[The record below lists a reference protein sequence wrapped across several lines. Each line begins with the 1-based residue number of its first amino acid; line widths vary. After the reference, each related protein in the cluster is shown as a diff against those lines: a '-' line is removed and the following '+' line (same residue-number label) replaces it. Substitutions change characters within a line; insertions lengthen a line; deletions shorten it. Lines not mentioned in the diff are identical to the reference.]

1 MKYTTIVSTQI
12 LEDNLDNPDW
22 IIFDCRTSLADRSL
36 GLKNYQ
42 ENHIPNSFHCH
53 LENDLSSEITPDSGR
68 HPLPD
73 FAELIEKLH
82 AWGIGK
88 HTQVVAYDDAN
99 GAYSVRLWWQLRALG
114 FDQVAVLDGGINQW
128 IKEDRELTQE
138 IPQASPKAKTDQF
151 DFKIDLNEIISTAQ
165 IQQNITEK
173 SFTLIDART
182 PERFRGEE
190 EPLDTVAGRVP
201 GAINRAFQL
210 NLDENGLFLPATE
223 LKQQFEALLTNVEP
237 TTNKKDEIVNMCGSG
252 VTACHN
258 MLAMEIAGIPDS
270 KLYVGSWS
278 EWIRDSERPIGLG

>member
-1 MKYTTIVSTQI
+1 MKYTTIVSTQT
-12 LEDNLDNPDW
+12 LENNLNNPDW
-22 IIFDCRTSLADRSL
+22 VIFDCRTSLADRSL

-53 LENDLSSEITPDSGR
+53 LEKDLSSEITADSGR
-68 HPLPD
+68 HPIPD
-73 FAELIEKLH
+73 FAELIVKLH

-88 HTQVVAYDDAN
+88 NTQIVAYDDAN
-99 GAYSVRLWWQLRALG
+99 GAYAVRLWWQLRAFG
-114 FDQVAVLDGGINQW
+114 FNQVAVLDGGINQW
-128 IKEDRELTQE
+128 IKEDRELTQD
-138 IPQASPKAKTDQF
+138 IPQAVPKPEAEQFAFQLDPKA
-151 DFKIDLNEIISTAQ
+151 IISTAT
-165 IQQNITEK
+165 IQQNIEDK

-182 PERFRGEE
+182 PERFRGEQ

-223 LKQQFEALLTNVEP
+223 LKQQYDDLLAEAEASAENS
-237 TTNKKDEIVNMCGSG
+237 IVNMCGSG

-258 MLAMEIAGIPDS
+258 MLAMEITGITDS

-278 EWIRDSERPIGLG
+278 EWIRDEKRPIGTG

>member
-1 MKYTTIVSTQI
+1 MKYTTIVSTQT
-12 LEDNLDNPDW
+12 LEDNLENPDW
-22 IIFDCRTSLADRSL
+22 VILDCRTSLADRSL

-73 FAELIEKLH
+73 FAELIIKLH
-82 AWGIGK
+82 AWGIGGN
-88 HTQVVAYDDAN
+88 TQVVAYDDAN
-99 GAYSVRLWWQLRALG
+99 GAYAGRLWWQLRAFG
-114 FDQVAVLDGGINQW
+114 FNQVAVLDGDINQW
-128 IKEDRELTQE
+128 IKEDRKLTPE
-138 IPQASPKAKTDQF
+138 IPLAAPKPESEQF
-151 DFKIDLNEIISTAQ
+151 NFQLDPNAIISTSQ
-165 IQQNITEK
+165 IQQNIEDK

-182 PERFRGEE
+182 PERYRGEV

-210 NLDENGLFLPATE
+210 NLDENGLFLPAAE
-223 LKQQFEALLTNVEP
+223 LKQQFADLLADTE
-237 TTNKKDEIVNMCGSG
+237 DEIVNMCGSG

-258 MLAMEIAGIPDS
+258 MLALEIAGITDS

-278 EWIRDSERPIGLG
+278 EWIRDEKRPIAIGK